1 MTGVAAGGRR
11 AQAALFDGIMFL
23 LIASM
28 SAGIMY
34 SFMASYGE
42 SQDRVMRSSHVLNY
56 MQSTMKSIYS
66 IDSSTLKD
74 VPPITMDVNGNPTT
88 VADCSILSKWQGTI
102 TVADLLKKDLS
113 DPVGEG
119 GASAS
124 GKLDDKYGNAEA
136 AGKTALWC
144 LLNEVMK
151 PFTQAGYRYIAEVL
165 NANLTQTY
173 PSTAQTVITNSLF
186 VQNNP
191 NNMFPKGHLLCEAAS
206 ENFQELLTVSAPF
219 RILVEDNG
227 PQTITYTIRVC
238 VWSSNETSFD

>member
-1 MTGVAAGGRR
+1 MTNETAGRRR

-74 VPPITMDVNGNPTT
+74 VPPVTMNGLT
-88 VADCSILSKWQGTI
+88 VADCSILSNWQGTI

-113 DPVGEG
+113 DPVEA
-119 GASAS
+119 GAGARAS
-124 GKLDDKYGNAEA
+124 GKLDNKYGTAEA
-136 AGKTALWC
+136 GGKTALWC

-165 NANLTQTY
+165 NANLEQTY
-173 PSTAQTVITNSLF
+173 PSMAQTVITNSLF

-191 NNMFPKGHLLCEAAS
+191 AIFPKGQLLCEAAS
-206 ENFQELLTVSAPF
+206 ESFKELLTVSSPF

-238 VWSSNETSFD
+238 VWPSNETNFD